1 MSKELTSQE
10 FRSAVLAITDK
21 QEGENIDSVENHLL
35 SLWAVIKK
43 YEKYEPSYSLFANI
57 LAEAFET
64 QPCQFDEQWLSYE
77 NDIFWVYQNDSFAIK
92 EYRNDEWIVTE
103 NNVND
108 FEILKHV
115 IFFQIADLH
124 RMNSRQL
131 NDPYRYLGIDS
142 PTGNRWYNFDV
153 VTYWECATA
162 GMEACLDMPDH
173 PRKKSFDIC
182 TWATLAKLLQLGR
195 SYE

>member
-21 QEGENIDSVENHLL
+21 QEGENIDSLENHLL

-43 YEKYEPSYSLFANI
+43 YEKHKPTYSLFANI
-57 LAEAFET
+57 LAEAFDT
-64 QPCQFDEQWLSYE
+64 LPCKFDEQWLNYE
-77 NDIFWVYQNDSFAIK
+77 NDIFWDYQNDSFVLQ
-92 EYRNDEWIVTE
+92 EYINGEWIITE
-103 NNVND
+103 SNVND
-108 FEILKHV
+108 FEILKH
-115 IFFQIADLH
+115 IILFQISDLH
-124 RMNSRQL
+124 RMNSGQL
-131 NDPYRYLGIDS
+131 NHPYRYFGIDS

-162 GMEACLDMPDH
+162 GMEACLDEPDH
-173 PRKKSFDIC
+173 PRKKSFDTC
-182 TWATLAKLLQLGR
+182 TWATLAKLLQLGQ